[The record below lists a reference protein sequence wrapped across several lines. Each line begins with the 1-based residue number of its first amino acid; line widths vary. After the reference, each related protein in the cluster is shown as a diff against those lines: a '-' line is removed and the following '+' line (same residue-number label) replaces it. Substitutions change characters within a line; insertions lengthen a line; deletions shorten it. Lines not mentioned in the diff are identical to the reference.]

1 MFNDNLVG
9 VDQVAVTT
17 TYECETLPMTAASV
31 LFLALAGIACVV
43 DWVAVHRE
51 AKSLEY
57 LAKPLAT
64 VLFLLAAV
72 FIDADSGAPQAWR
85 VAALAFC
92 IAGDVFLML
101 PRDAFVPGL
110 ASFAIAQVLFT
121 GSFIAQ
127 DPTTPRLLIGVLIA
141 VPITAFLAHRFVSAL
156 KHAGHKDLVPPVV
169 VYMVVISAMVV
180 SALAGGTTAGVVGA
194 LLFMVSDSLIAETR
208 FVQPRAWHGVAIMV
222 TYHLALAGLVL
233 GLG

>member
-1 MFNDNLVG
+1 MNLVG
-9 VDQVAVTT
+9 ANEVTVTT
-17 TYECETLPMTAASV
+17 THECETLPMSAATV
-31 LFLALAGIACVV
+31 VFLALAGIACVV
-43 DWVAVHRE
+43 DCAAVHRE
-51 AKSLEY
+51 MKSLEY

-64 VLFLLAAV
+64 ALFLLAAV
-72 FIDADSGAPQAWR
+72 FIDAASGAPQAWR

-127 DPTTPRLLIGVLIA
+127 DPTLPRLLIGVLIA
-141 VPITAFLAHRFVSAL
+141 VPITAFLARRFVGAL
-156 KHAGHKDLVPPVV
+156 SRAGHKDLIPPVV
-169 VYMVVISAMVV
+169 VYMAVITAMVV
-180 SALAGGTTAGVVGA
+180 SALAGGTAAGVVGA

-208 FVQPRAWHGVAIMV
+208 FVRQRAWHGVAIMV

-233 GLG
+233 GLA